1 MALAL
6 LPRYG
11 GRLGDA
17 LVGLDVLRPVHLFRA
32 ISEQVRERMLEAFR
46 WRIGDWAFIDGLR
59 SHEETFPLG
68 YDPFELL
75 RDAVL
80 RAHAAEL
87 EAALSP
93 MRELVLVPAKR
104 PPVAMRSFRLPEDWV
119 RVLRAVDGKR
129 TFASLLASLAMEQWI
144 DPESIYRAVH
154 LGITCGLV
162 QPT

>member
-1 MALAL
+1 
-6 LPRYG
+6 
-11 GRLGDA
+11 
-17 LVGLDVLRPVHLFRA
+17 VLRPVHLFRA

-46 WRIGDWAFIDGLR
+46 WRSGQWAFVDGLR

-80 RAHAAEL
+80 RAHPAEL

-93 MRELVLVPAKR
+93 LRELVLVPARR
-104 PPVAMRSFRLPEDWV
+104 PPVALRAFRLPEEWV
-119 RVLRAVDGKR
+119 RVLRAVDGQQ
-129 TFASLLASLAMEQWI
+129 TFASLLAFFAMEQRI
-144 DPESIYRAVH
+144 DPESVYRAVH

-162 QPT
+162 QPA